1 MKDIKKNNK
10 DAMNSIALWSESS
23 DSNNN
28 PQVHLDINV
37 WHTKKSECNYLEFG
51 LKITDY
57 RSLEYINIYVPYDIK
72 KKDIEDKVE
81 MLASNNTLTNAIFN
95 EKLSI
100 TIGDGSFH
108 TVEFQNNNEKFLYCE
123 ININDDIEI
132 INDRIIKLKIN
143 SNNNINN
150 NNEITKIYYRFRINK
165 LDKIFTEL
173 KENYFWI
180 DGFFRTIGFI
190 EININSVRKLPG
202 NIVDRLDNFKFN
214 SLNLF
219 IMTDNFT
226 NFIFKSEK
234 VHKSRILE
242 NHIWEEYLSKENSKK
257 INKITAY
264 HWKKDIKNTIQ
275 HFEDYNL
282 FVKLSY
288 ISKSWLLLVLMLVF
302 ILIFGAVGGV
312 LGNYITK
319 KTFNNFSDINKIV
332 VVKKGDKNATN

>member
-1 MKDIKKNNK
+1 
-10 DAMNSIALWSESS
+10 MNSIAIWSERRDHS
-23 DSNNN
+23 DNN

-37 WHTKKSECNYLEFG
+37 WHTKKSKGNYLEFG

-57 RSLEYINIYVPYDIK
+57 SILEYINIYVPYDIRK
-72 KKDIEDKVE
+72 DDIEDKVGI
-81 MLASNNTLTNAIFN
+81 LASNNDLTNAIFN
-95 EKLSI
+95 EKLSV
-100 TIGDGSFH
+100 TKGDGSFH
-108 TVEFQNNNEKFLYCE
+108 TVKFPNNGENFLYCE
-123 ININDDIEI
+123 INIDNDIEI
-132 INDRIIKLKIN
+132 IGGRTIKLKIN
-143 SNNNINN
+143 SNNNN

-180 DGFFRTIGFI
+180 DGFFKTIGFI

-202 NIVDRLDNFKFN
+202 HIVDRLDKFTFN
-214 SLNLF
+214 SMNLF

-226 NFIFKSEK
+226 NFIFQSEK

-242 NHIWEEYLSKENSKK
+242 NYIWEEYLSKENSKK
-257 INKITAY
+257 IHKITAY
-264 HWKKDIKNTIQ
+264 HWKKDIEDTIPL
-275 HFEDYNL
+275 FEDYNL

-288 ISKSWLLLVLMLVF
+288 ISKNWLLLVLMLVF

-319 KTFNNFSDINKIV
+319 KTFNNFSDINKTV